1 MRRKLNKG
9 TKLLYLFIVL
19 AFMYLPIIF
28 LAIASFDESKL
39 GTGKGFTLK
48 WYAEL
53 FSRSDVMDALWV
65 TVSIAVFATAISTVV
80 GTAAAIGF
88 YGMRKRTS
96 RAMTVINNFPM
107 MNPDIVTGIS
117 LMLLFAFI
125 GIRRGYVTLLLA
137 HLVFCIPYVVLAV
150 LPKLKTMNPHLYE
163 AALDMGATPSKA
175 LMKVVIPQ
183 IRPGIITGALLAFT
197 MSLDDFAV
205 SFFTGGTYNTLSTY
219 IYSCVKT
226 GIEPYLNALS
236 VLMFLVILILMIFIN
251 KRADLTELY

>member
-1 MRRKLNKG
+1 MRHKVNKY

-65 TVSIAVFATAISTVV
+65 TVSIAVFATAISTIV

-88 YGMRKRTS
+88 YSMKRRTS
-96 RAMTVINNFPM
+96 SAMTVINNFPM

-117 LMLLFAFI
+117 LMLLFAFM

-163 AALDMGATPSKA
+163 AALDMGATPS
-175 LMKVVIPQ
+175 
-183 IRPGIITGALLAFT
+183 RRF
-197 MSLDDFAV
+197 
-205 SFFTGGTYNTLSTY
+205 
-219 IYSCVKT
+219 
-226 GIEPYLNALS
+226 
-236 VLMFLVILILMIFIN
+236 
-251 KRADLTELY
+251 

>member
-1 MRRKLNKG
+1 MQHRFYKY
-9 TKLLYLFIVL
+9 TKLLYLLIVL

-28 LAIASFDESKL
+28 LAAASFDESKL

-53 FSRSDVMDALWV
+53 FSRGAVMDALWV
-65 TVSIAVFATAISTVV
+65 TVSIALFATVISTIV

-88 YGMRKRTS
+88 YSMKKRTNYFM
-96 RAMTVINNFPM
+96 ATVNNFPM

-117 LMLLFAFI
+117 LMLLFAFA

-150 LPKLKTMNPHLYE
+150 LPKLKTMDPHLYE
-163 AALDMGATPSKA
+163 AALDMGATPRTA
-175 LMKVVIPQ
+175 LVKVVIPQ

>member
-1 MRRKLNKG
+1 MRHKLNKC

-48 WYAEL
+48 WYKSL
-53 FSRSDVMDALWV
+53 FENQVIMQALV
-65 TVSIAVFATAISTVV
+65 NTLAIAFLSALTVV

-88 YGMRKRTS
+88 YGMKKRTS

-197 MSLDDFAV
+197 MSLDVFAV